1 MKMLKINVLITGML
15 NHKIF
20 PMFFLLV
27 LLSCS
32 TTKNHGN
39 GNISVLNEKEIG
51 KYSID
56 STKWSKVALNYFIS
70 GSKNEQ
76 QGNYAGAI
84 LEYMD
89 ALEFDS
95 SATIYF
101 AIGKNY
107 KNLYKAEDA
116 KKYTLQAIKRNN
128 NFTEAWELLASIYVW
143 EYKSDEAIKCYEELI
158 KINSKPEYFYSLAR
172 LFEIKDPRKAIKI
185 YEDLLEDHSDKYL
198 MDRLSLLY
206 AKIQDSTGYLK
217 TLEKLYNDSQDDAAN
232 TFRLVAAYLFYKDFS
247 KAELVINKLDSRLPA
262 SDLSSIYNMLES
274 QILEDST
281 KEVENFIPVLLNK
294 IDGRFYFDWKLQFV
308 SGLLS
313 QRIKDTA
320 RTEKFYKK
328 ALISG
333 DTVPGVPLQLSS
345 YYMLQKQYYKAV
357 LILNEYSLKYPYD
370 YRFPFYCGLAYL
382 SLDSSDLAVNEFI
395 DALKRDSSKADLWT
409 QLGYA
414 YDKAGDEHNSDE
426 AYEKALSIDPN
437 DPTAN
442 NNYSYTLSLRN
453 KDLPRALKMIES
465 ALKSEPDNP
474 SFLDTYGWIQFQ
486 MGNINVALDFVKR
499 AAEKNETG
507 SEVFEH
513 LGDIYDKLGEKN
525 SAINAWKK
533 GLKIDPNNKKLLDR
547 LKELE

>member
-1 MKMLKINVLITGML
+1 MLNIKNLMTGML
-15 NHKIF
+15 FHRIF
-20 PMFFLLV
+20 PILSLLII
-27 LLSCS
+27 LGCS
-32 TTKNHGN
+32 ATRNSAD
-39 GNISVLNEKEIG
+39 GNISVLNEKEFG
-51 KYSID
+51 KYTVD
-56 STKWSKVALNYFIS
+56 SARWSKAALNFFIS

-76 QGNYAGAI
+76 QGNYSGAI
-84 LEYMD
+84 LEYLD
-89 ALEFDS
+89 ALVYDS

-107 KNLYKAEDA
+107 KSLYKLDNA
-116 KKYTLQAIKRNN
+116 KKYTLEAINRNH
-128 NFTEAWELLASIYVW
+128 NFTEAWELLATIYVW
-143 EYKSDEAIKCYEELI
+143 EYKTDEAIKCYDELL
-158 KINSKPEYFYSLAR
+158 KINPKTEYSYSLGR
-172 LFEIKDPRKAIKI
+172 LYEIKDPRKAIKI
-185 YEDLLEDHSDKYL
+185 YEDLLDNHSEKYL
-198 MDRLSLLY
+198 MDRLSILY

-232 TFRLVAAYLFYKDFS
+232 TFRLIAAYLYYKDFN
-247 KAELVINKLDSRLPA
+247 KAEIVINKLDSRLPA
-262 SDLSSIYNMLES
+262 SELSSIYNMLEA
-274 QILEDST
+274 QILEDSSR
-281 KEVENFIPVLLNK
+281 EVENFIPVVLNK
-294 IDGRFYFDWKLQFV
+294 IDGRFYFDWKIQFV

-313 QRIKDTA
+313 QRIKDSA
-320 RTEKFYKK
+320 HTEKFYIK

-357 LILNEYSLKYPYD
+357 LILNEFSIKYPDD

-382 SLDSSDLAVNEFI
+382 SLDSSGLAVNKFI
-395 DALKRDSSKADLWT
+395 EALKKDSSKADLWT

-414 YDKAGDEHNSDE
+414 YDKAGNETSSDE
-426 AYEKALSIDPN
+426 AYERALTIDPN

-465 ALKSEPDNP
+465 AMKSEPNNP

-486 MGNINVALDFVKR
+486 MGNLQVALDYVKR

-525 SAINAWKK
+525 SAVDAWKK